1 MKLPLLALLYAAL
14 SLGANPV
21 MATMADAVEL
31 QAIIDMR
38 EGDMRKLKVH
48 GTPIAPVLL
57 AFTDVNG
64 VEMTLAESNGKF
76 RLVNFWATWCAPCR
90 EEMPELDALNQEI
103 GGETFAVMT
112 IATGRNRL
120 SGINEF
126 YAETEISSLPIL
138 LDPKGQLAR
147 SMGVL
152 GLPVTVLLD
161 PEGNEVARLTGGAD
175 WNSENAKAVI
185 AAIMAAY

>member
-21 MATMADAVEL
+21 MADMSNAVDR
-31 QAIIDMR
+31 QAVLDMR
-38 EGDMRKLKVH
+38 VDDMRKLKIH
-48 GTPIAPVLL
+48 AAPIAPVLIP
-57 AFTDVNG
+57 FTDVDG
-64 VEMTLAESNGKF
+64 IEMTLADSNGKF

-90 EEMPELDALNQEI
+90 EEMPELDTLNQEI
-103 GGETFAVMT
+103 GGDDFEVMT

-126 YAETEISSLPIL
+126 YAETEITSLPVL

-147 SMGVL
+147 NMGVL

-161 PEGNEVARLTGGAD
+161 PDGHEIARLTGGAD
-175 WNSENAKAVI
+175 WNSDNAKAVI
-185 AAIMAAY
+185 AAIISSY